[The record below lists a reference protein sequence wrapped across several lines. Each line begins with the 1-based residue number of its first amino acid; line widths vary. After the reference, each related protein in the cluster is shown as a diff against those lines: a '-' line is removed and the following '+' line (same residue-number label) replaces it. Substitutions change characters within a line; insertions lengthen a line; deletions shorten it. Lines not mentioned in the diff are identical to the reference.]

1 MGDEGDAAARRLN
14 KAQRSIEYSLAFA
27 VPLLLTSMLYSYVIY
42 DEMFTPLFFVA
53 LIFAALMVAPAYL
66 ALRLHYVCWARNTM
80 PQRLATGLVGTI
92 YISAAAVF
100 GVSLMSTTKGL
111 DPEQPLTFAVFAM
124 LAMLMIAVMAYN
136 SRYKVQNERT
146 DIKFYRK
153 GAEDLAKEIKAVID
167 TQNIGY
173 SFKVIKN
180 GKVTT
185 MELPDSKVFITL
197 KRQPLSATEV
207 MVECQDPAGTELCST
222 LKQALDQEA

>member
-1 MGDEGDAAARRLN
+1 MGNEGDAARRLN

-42 DEMFTPLFFVA
+42 DELFTPLFVIA
-53 LIFAALMVAPAYL
+53 LVFAALMMAPAYL
-66 ALRLHYVCWARNTM
+66 ALRLHYACWARNTM

-146 DIKFYRK
+146 DIRFYRK
-153 GAEDLAKEIKAVID
+153 GAEDLAREIKAVIEN
-167 TQNIGY
+167 QNIGY
-173 SFKVIKN
+173 SFKVFKN

-197 KRQPLSATEV
+197 KSQPLSATEV
-207 MVECQDPAGTELCST
+207 MVECQDPAGTELCSA
-222 LKQALDQEA
+222 LKQTLDQEA

>member
-1 MGDEGDAAARRLN
+1 MGTEGDAVRRLN
-14 KAQRSIEYSLAFA
+14 RAQRSIEYGLAFA

-42 DEMFTPLFFVA
+42 DKLFTPLFIVS
-53 LIFAALMVAPAYL
+53 LIFAVLMLVPAHL
-66 ALRLHYVCWARNTM
+66 VLRLHYVCWARNTM

-100 GVSLMSTTKGL
+100 GVSLMSTTKDL
-111 DPEQPLTFAVFAM
+111 DPEQPLTFAVYVM
-124 LAMLMIAVMAYN
+124 LALLMIAVMAYN
-136 SRYKVQNERT
+136 SKFKDRNERT

-153 GAEDLAKEIKAVID
+153 GTEDLAKEIKAVIEA
-167 TQNIGY
+167 QNVGY

-207 MVECQDPAGTELCST
+207 MVECQDPAGIELCST
-222 LKQALDQEA
+222 LKQTLDQEA